1 MYVIIFKLVDLL
13 EAHNLYAMRFGTLF
27 FENLNIALQSIR
39 SNLLRTI
46 LTVCIIAVG
55 ITALV
60 GILTAI
66 DSIKNSITKE
76 FTFMGA
82 NTFTIN
88 SRGMRIQVGDKR
100 YRTRNYS
107 FISYY
112 QAREFKEKFVFPSSV
127 SISTNATGTATIKYE
142 SEKTNPNVSVQ
153 GVDENYLFT
162 SGNEIRIGRN
172 FTEDEINSGRNVV
185 IIGDGV
191 IKKIFKKGENPLQK
205 TISIGG
211 GKYRVIGVLASKGQ
225 GFGSGGDQ
233 LCLLP
238 FTNVRSYF
246 SRPKMNFLIQIK
258 VSNNEMVD
266 PAIGEAEGMFRVIRN
281 LNPAD
286 ESDFNIEK
294 SDNLVNI
301 LLKNIQNI
309 TLVATIIGLI
319 TLFGA
324 AVGLMNIMLVSVTER
339 TREIGIRK
347 AIGATSKIVK
357 QQFLIESVVIGQIGG
372 IVGII
377 LGILAGN
384 GVAMMIGTPFFVP
397 WVWIIVGVILCFFV
411 GVISGYYPAQKAS
424 KLDPIESLRF
434 E

>member
-1 MYVIIFKLVDLL
+1 
-13 EAHNLYAMRFGTLF
+13 MRFGTLF
-27 FENLNIALQSIR
+27 FENLKIALQSIR

-46 LTVCIIAVG
+46 LTVLIIAVG

-82 NTFTIN
+82 NTFTIS
-88 SRGMRIQVGDKR
+88 SRGMRIQVGNKR
-100 YRTRNYS
+100 YRSKNYS
-107 FISYY
+107 YISYY
-112 QAREFKEKFVFPSSV
+112 QAKEFKEKYVFPSAV
-127 SISTNATGTATIKYE
+127 SISTFATGTGTVKYE
-142 SEKTNPNVSVQ
+142 SEKSNPNVSVQ

-162 SGNEIRIGRN
+162 SGNEIREGRN
-172 FTEDEINSGRNVV
+172 FTEEEIISGRNVV
-185 IIGDGV
+185 IVGDGV
-191 IKKIFKKGENPLQK
+191 LKKIFKKGENPLQK
-205 TISIGG
+205 VISIGG
-211 GKYRVIGVLASKGQ
+211 GKYKIIGILAEKGR

-238 FTNVRSYF
+238 YTNVRSYF
-246 SRPKMNFLIQIK
+246 SRPQMNFSVQIK
-258 VSNNEMVD
+258 VNNTEMME
-266 PAIGEAEGMFRVIRN
+266 PAIGEAEGTFRVIRN

-286 ESDFNIEK
+286 ESDFNVEK

-301 LLKNIQNI
+301 LLGNIKNI

-347 AIGATSKIVK
+347 AIGATSVIVK
-357 QQFLIESVVIGQIGG
+357 QQFLMESIVIGQMGG

-384 GVAMMIGTPFFVP
+384 GVAMLIGTPFFVP
-397 WVWIIVGVILCFFV
+397 WIWILVGVFLCFLV
-411 GVISGYYPAQKAS
+411 GIISGYYPAQKAS

>member
-1 MYVIIFKLVDLL
+1 MKL
-13 EAHNLYAMRFGTLF
+13 GTLF
-27 FENLNIALQSIR
+27 FENLKIALQSIR

-46 LTVCIIAVG
+46 LTVLIIAVG

-82 NTFTIN
+82 NTFTLN
-88 SRGMRIQVGDKR
+88 SRGMRIQMGNQR

-107 FISYY
+107 YISYY
-112 QAREFKEKFVFPSSV
+112 QAKEFKEKYNFPASV
-127 SISTNATGTATIKYE
+127 SISTMATGIATVKFE
-142 SEKTNPNVSVQ
+142 SQKTNPNISVQ

-162 SGNEIRIGRN
+162 SGNEIKLGRN
-172 FTEDEINSGRNVV
+172 FTEEEIISGRNVV

-191 IKKIFKKGENPLQK
+191 LKKIFKGGENPLQK
-205 TISIGG
+205 VISIGG
-211 GKYRVIGVLASKGQ
+211 GKYRIIGVLESKGR

-238 FTNVRSYF
+238 YTNVRSYF
-246 SRPKMNFLIQIK
+246 SRPQMNFSVQIK
-258 VSNNEMVD
+258 VASAELIE
-266 PAIGEAEGMFRVIRN
+266 PAIGEAEGTFRIIRN

-301 LLKNIQNI
+301 LLKNIKNI
-309 TLVATIIGLI
+309 TLVATIIGFI

-347 AIGATSKIVK
+347 AIGATSVIVK
-357 QQFLIESVVIGQIGG
+357 QQFLIEAIVIGQIGG
-372 IVGII
+372 VVGIF

-384 GVAMMIGTPFFVP
+384 GVAMMIGTPFFIP
-397 WVWIIVGVILCFFV
+397 WVWIIAGVVLCFMV
-411 GVISGYYPAQKAS
+411 GIISGYYPAQKAS
-424 KLDPIESLRF
+424 RLDPIESLRY

>member
-1 MYVIIFKLVDLL
+1 MK
-13 EAHNLYAMRFGTLF
+13 FGTLF
-27 FENLNIALQSIR
+27 FENLKIALQSIR

-46 LTVCIIAVG
+46 LTVLIIAVG

-82 NTFTIN
+82 NTFTVS
-88 SRGMRIQVGDKR
+88 SRGMRIQVGNTR
-100 YRTRNYS
+100 YRSRNYS
-107 FISYY
+107 YISFY
-112 QAREFKEKFVFPSSV
+112 QAKEFKEKYLFPSAV
-127 SISTNATGTATIKYE
+127 SISTNATGTATVKFE
-142 SEKTNPNVSVQ
+142 SEKSNPNVSVQ

-162 SGNEIRIGRN
+162 SGNEISVGRN
-172 FTEDEINSGRNVV
+172 FTEEEIISGRNVV
-185 IIGDGV
+185 LVGDGV
-191 IKKIFKKGENPLQK
+191 LKKLFKKGENPLQK
-205 TISIGG
+205 MISIGG
-211 GKYRVIGVLASKGQ
+211 GKYRIIGVLSAKGS

-238 FTNVRSYF
+238 YTNVRSYF
-246 SRPKMNFLIQIK
+246 SRPRMNFAIQIK
-258 VSNNEMVD
+258 VNNTELMD
-266 PAIGEAEGMFRVIRN
+266 AAIGEAEGTFRIIRN

-286 ESDFNIEK
+286 ESDFNVEK

-347 AIGATSKIVK
+347 AIGATSAIVK
-357 QQFLIESVVIGQIGG
+357 QQFLMESIVIGQMGG
-372 IVGII
+372 IVGIFF
-377 LGILAGN
+377 GILAGN
-384 GVAMMIGTPFFVP
+384 GVAMIIGTPFFIP
-397 WVWIIVGVILCFFV
+397 WIWIIVGVILCFFV
-411 GVISGYYPAQKAS
+411 GIISGYYPAQKAS
-424 KLDPIESLRF
+424 KLDPIDSLRF

>member
-1 MYVIIFKLVDLL
+1 
-13 EAHNLYAMRFGTLF
+13 MRFGTLF
-27 FENLNIALQSIR
+27 FENLKIALQSIR
-39 SNLLRTI
+39 SNLLRTV
-46 LTVCIIAVG
+46 LTVLIIAVG

-82 NTFTIN
+82 NTFTVS
-88 SRGMRIQVGDKR
+88 SRGMRIQVGNKR
-100 YRTRNYS
+100 YRSKNYS
-107 FISYY
+107 YISYY
-112 QAREFKEKFVFPSSV
+112 QANEFKDKYQFPSVV
-127 SISTNATGTATIKYE
+127 SISTFATGIATVKYE
-142 SEKTNPNVSVQ
+142 SEKSNPNVSVQ
-153 GVDENYLFT
+153 GVDENYLYT
-162 SGNEIRIGRN
+162 SGNEIRAGRN
-172 FTEDEINSGRNVV
+172 FTADEIITGRNVV
-185 IIGDGV
+185 IVGDGV
-191 IKKIFKKGENPLQK
+191 LKKIFKKGENPIQK
-205 TISIGG
+205 MISIGG
-211 GKYRVIGVLASKGQ
+211 GKYRIIGVLAEKGR

-238 FTNVRSYF
+238 YTNVRSYF
-246 SRPKMNFLIQIK
+246 SRPQMNFSVQVK
-258 VSNNEMVD
+258 VNNTEQMEA
-266 PAIGEAEGMFRVIRN
+266 AIGEAEGTFRIIRN

-301 LLKNIQNI
+301 LLGNIKNI

-347 AIGATSKIVK
+347 AIGATSVIVK
-357 QQFLIESVVIGQIGG
+357 QQFLIESIVIGQIGG
-372 IVGII
+372 IVGIF
-377 LGILAGN
+377 LGIMAGN
-384 GVAMMIGTPFFVP
+384 GVAMLIGTPFFIP
-397 WVWIIVGVILCFFV
+397 WIWIIVGVVLCFLV
-411 GVISGYYPAQKAS
+411 GIISGYYPAQKAS
-424 KLDPIESLRF
+424 RLDPIESLRF

>member
-1 MYVIIFKLVDLL
+1 
-13 EAHNLYAMRFGTLF
+13 MRFGTLF
-27 FENLNIALQSIR
+27 FENLRIALQSIR

-46 LTVCIIAVG
+46 LTVLIIAIG

-82 NTFTIN
+82 NTFTLT
-88 SRGMRIQVGDKR
+88 SRGMHIQVGGER

-107 FISYY
+107 YIDYY
-112 QAREFKEKFVFPSSV
+112 QAKEFKDKYTFPSSV
-127 SISTNATGTATIKYE
+127 SISTTATGTATVKYA
-142 SEKTNPNVSVQ
+142 SLKTNPNISVQ
-153 GVDENYLFT
+153 GSDENYLFT
-162 SGNEIRIGRN
+162 SGNELSVGRN
-172 FTEDEINSGRNVV
+172 FTDDEINTGKNVA

-191 IKKIFKKGENPLQK
+191 YKKILKEEKNPLQK
-205 TISIGG
+205 IISIGG
-211 GKYRVIGVLASKGQ
+211 GKYRVIGVLKSKGS
-225 GFGSGGDQ
+225 GFGSGSDQ

-238 FTNVRSYF
+238 YTNVRSYF
-246 SRPKMNFLIQIK
+246 ARPQMNFSIQVK
-258 VSNNEMVD
+258 VANTELVD
-266 PAIGEAEGMFRVIRN
+266 PAVGEAEGTFRIIRN

-286 ESDFNIEK
+286 ESDFNVEK

-301 LLKNIQNI
+301 LLKNISRI
-309 TLVATIIGLI
+309 TLVATIIGFI

-324 AVGLMNIMLVSVTER
+324 AIGLMNIMLVSVTER

-347 AIGATSKIVK
+347 AMGATTKIVR
-357 QQFLIESVVIGQIGG
+357 QQFLIEAIAIGQIGG
-372 IVGII
+372 FVGII

-384 GVAMMIGTPFFVP
+384 GVAMMIGTPFFIP
-397 WVWIIVGVILCFFV
+397 WVWILAGVVLCFLV
-411 GVISGYYPAQKAS
+411 GIISGYYPAQKAS

>member
-1 MYVIIFKLVDLL
+1 M
-13 EAHNLYAMRFGTLF
+13 
-27 FENLNIALQSIR
+27 
-39 SNLLRTI
+39 
-46 LTVCIIAVG
+46 
-55 ITALV
+55 
-60 GILTAI
+60 
-66 DSIKNSITKE
+66 TK
-76 FTFMGA
+76 
-82 NTFTIN
+82 
-88 SRGMRIQVGDKR
+88 S
-100 YRTRNYS
+100 S
-107 FISYY
+107 L
-112 QAREFKEKFVFPSSV
+112 PSQKS
-127 SISTNATGTATIKYE
+127 
-142 SEKTNPNVSVQ
+142 NPNVSVQ

-172 FTEDEINSGRNVV
+172 FTEEEIISGRNVV
-185 IIGDGV
+185 VLGDGV
-191 IKKIFKKGENPLQK
+191 VKKIFRNSENPLQK
-205 TISIGG
+205 IISIGG
-211 GKYRVIGVLASKGQ
+211 GKYRVIGVLESKGR

-238 FTNVRSYF
+238 FTNVRSHF
-246 SRPKMNFLIQIK
+246 SRPQMNFSVQVK
-258 VSNNEMVD
+258 VSNTEMVD
-266 PAIGEAEGMFRVIRN
+266 PAIGEAEGIFRVIRN

-301 LLKNIQNI
+301 LLKNIKNI

-357 QQFLIESVVIGQIGG
+357 QQFLIESIVIGQIGG

-397 WVWIIVGVILCFFV
+397 WLWILVGVILCFIV
-411 GVISGYYPAQKAS
+411 GILSGFYPAQKAS

>member
-1 MYVIIFKLVDLL
+1 
-13 EAHNLYAMRFGTLF
+13 MRLGTLF

-39 SNLLRTI
+39 GNLLRTI

-112 QAREFKEKFVFPSSV
+112 QAKEFKEKFVFPASV
-127 SISTNATGTATIKYE
+127 SISTNATGTATVKYE

-162 SGNEIRIGRN
+162 SGNEIKTGRN
-172 FTEDEINSGRNVV
+172 FTEEEINSGRNVV
-185 IIGDGV
+185 IIGDGI
-191 IKKIFKKGENPLQK
+191 IKKLFKKGENPLQK

-211 GKYRVIGVLASKGQ
+211 GKYRVIAVLASKGQ

-233 LCLLP
+233 MCLLP

-246 SRPKMNFLIQIK
+246 SRPQMNFSIQIK
-258 VSNNEMVD
+258 VSNNEMVN
-266 PAIGEAEGMFRVIRN
+266 PATGEAEGVFRVIRN

-301 LLKNIQNI
+301 LLKNIKNI

-384 GVAMMIGTPFFVP
+384 GVAMMIGTPFFIP
-397 WVWIIVGVILCFFV
+397 WVWILVGVILCFFV

>member
-1 MYVIIFKLVDLL
+1 
-13 EAHNLYAMRFGTLF
+13 MRFGTLY
-27 FENLNIALQSIR
+27 FENLKIALQSIR

-82 NTFTIN
+82 NTFTLN
-88 SRGMRIQVGDKR
+88 SRGMRVQIGNKR

-107 FISYY
+107 FISFY
-112 QAREFKEKFVFPSSV
+112 QAKEFKEKYVFPCSV
-127 SISTNATGTATIKYE
+127 SISTNATGTATVKYE
-142 SEKTNPNVSVQ
+142 SQKTNPNVSVQ

-172 FTEDEINSGRNVV
+172 FTEEEINAGRNVV
-185 IIGDGV
+185 ILGDGV
-191 IKKIFKKGENPLQK
+191 IKKIFKRGENPLQK
-205 TISIGG
+205 VISIGG
-211 GKYRVIGVLASKGQ
+211 GKYRVIGVMESKGLA
-225 GFGSGGDQ
+225 FGSGGDQ

-246 SRPKMNFLIQIK
+246 SRPQMNFAIQIK
-258 VSNNEMVD
+258 VANSEMID
-266 PAIGEAEGMFRVIRN
+266 PAIGEAEGTFRVIRN

-286 ESDFNIEK
+286 ESDFNVEK

-301 LLKNIQNI
+301 FLKNIQNI

-347 AIGATSKIVK
+347 AMGATSKIVR

-372 IVGII
+372 AVGIV

-384 GVAMMIGTPFFVP
+384 AVASWIGTPFFVP
-397 WVWIIVGVILCFFV
+397 WLWILVGVVLCFFV
-411 GVISGYYPAQKAS
+411 GILSGYYPAQKAS

>member
-1 MYVIIFKLVDLL
+1 
-13 EAHNLYAMRFGTLF
+13 MRLGTLF

-39 SNLLRTI
+39 GNLLRTI

-76 FTFMGA
+76 FTFLGA

-112 QAREFKEKFVFPSSV
+112 QAREFKEKFVFPASV

-162 SGNEIRIGRN
+162 SGNEIKTGRN
-172 FTEDEINSGRNVV
+172 FTEEEINSGRNVV
-185 IIGDGV
+185 IIGDGI
-191 IKKIFKKGENPLQK
+191 IKKLFKKGENPLQK

-233 LCLLP
+233 MCLLP

-246 SRPKMNFLIQIK
+246 SRPQMNFSIQIK

-266 PAIGEAEGMFRVIRN
+266 PATGEAEGVFRVIRN

-384 GVAMMIGTPFFVP
+384 GVAMMIGTPFFIP
-397 WVWIIVGVILCFFV
+397 WVWIFVGVILCFFV

>member
-1 MYVIIFKLVDLL
+1 
-13 EAHNLYAMRFGTLF
+13 MRFGTLF
-27 FENLNIALQSIR
+27 FENLKIALQAIR

-46 LTVCIIAVG
+46 LTVLIIAVG

-82 NTFTIN
+82 NTFTIG
-88 SRGMRIQVGDKR
+88 SRGMRVQVGNKR
-100 YRTRNYS
+100 YRSKNYS
-107 FISYY
+107 YISYY
-112 QAREFKEKFVFPSSV
+112 QAREFKEKYLFPAAV
-127 SISTNATGTATIKYE
+127 SISTFATSVATIKYE
-142 SEKTNPNVSVQ
+142 SEKTNPNVQVQ
-153 GVDENYLFT
+153 GVDENYLYT
-162 SGNEIRIGRN
+162 SGNEIKVGRN
-172 FTEDEINSGRNVV
+172 FTEEEITAGRNVV

-191 IKKIFKKGENPLQK
+191 LKKIFRNGENPLQK
-205 TISIGG
+205 MISIGG
-211 GKYRVIGVLASKGQ
+211 GKYRVIGVLLEKGR

-246 SRPKMNFLIQIK
+246 TKPQMNFSVQIK
-258 VSNNEMVD
+258 VRNAEMIE
-266 PAIGEAEGMFRVIRN
+266 PAIGEAEGTFRIIRN

-301 LLKNIQNI
+301 LLGNIQNI

-347 AIGATSKIVK
+347 AIGATSVIVK
-357 QQFLIESVVIGQIGG
+357 QQFLIEAIVIGQIGG
-372 IVGII
+372 FVGII

-384 GVAMMIGTPFFVP
+384 GVAMLIGTPFFIP
-397 WVWIIVGVILCFFV
+397 WIWIFVGVILCFFV
-411 GVISGYYPAQKAS
+411 GIISGFYPAQKAS

>member
-1 MYVIIFKLVDLL
+1 
-13 EAHNLYAMRFGTLF
+13 MRFGTLF
-27 FENLNIALQSIR
+27 FENLKIALQSIR

-46 LTVCIIAVG
+46 LTVLIIAVG

-82 NTFTIN
+82 NTFTLS
-88 SRGMRIQVGDKR
+88 SRGMRIQVGNQR

-112 QAREFKEKFVFPSSV
+112 QAKEFKEKYVFPASV
-127 SISTNATGTATIKYE
+127 SISTMATGTATVKFE
-142 SEKTNPNVSVQ
+142 SQKTNPNVSVQ
-153 GVDENYLFT
+153 GADNNYLYT
-162 SGNEIRIGRN
+162 SGNTIRLGRN
-172 FTEDEINSGRNVV
+172 FTEDEINTGKNVV

-191 IKKIFKKGENPLQK
+191 LKKIFKNGENPLQQV
-205 TISIGG
+205 ISIGG
-211 GKYRVIGVLASKGQ
+211 GKYRVIGVLESKGR
-225 GFGSGGDQ
+225 GFGGGGDQ

-238 FTNVRSYF
+238 YTNVRSYF
-246 SRPKMNFLIQIK
+246 SRPQMNFSIQIK
-258 VSNNEMVD
+258 VSNTEMVD
-266 PAIGEAEGMFRVIRN
+266 PAIGEAEGIFRVIRN

-309 TLVATIIGLI
+309 TLVATIIGFI

-339 TREIGIRK
+339 TREIGVRK
-347 AIGATSKIVK
+347 AMGATSQIVK
-357 QQFLIESVVIGQIGG
+357 QQFLIEAIAIGQIGG
-372 IVGII
+372 FVGII
-377 LGILAGN
+377 FGILAGN
-384 GVAMMIGTPFFVP
+384 GVAMMIGTPFFIP
-397 WVWIIVGVILCFFV
+397 WVWIIAGVVLCFFV
-411 GVISGYYPAQKAS
+411 GILSGYYPAQKAS
-424 KLDPIESLRF
+424 RLDPIESLRF

>member
-1 MYVIIFKLVDLL
+1 
-13 EAHNLYAMRFGTLF
+13 MRFGTLF
-27 FENLNIALQSIR
+27 FENLSIALQSIR

-100 YRTRNYS
+100 YRTKNYS

-112 QAREFKEKFVFPSSV
+112 QAKEFKDKFVFPSSV
-127 SISTNATGTATIKYE
+127 SISTNATGTATVKYE
-142 SEKTNPNVSVQ
+142 SQKSNPNVSVQ

-162 SGNEIRIGRN
+162 SGNEIKTGRN
-172 FTEDEINSGRNVV
+172 FTEEEISSSRNVV
-185 IIGDGV
+185 IIGNG
-191 IKKIFKKGENPLQK
+191 IIRKIFRKSENPLQK

-238 FTNVRSYF
+238 YTNVRSYF
-246 SRPKMNFLIQIK
+246 SRPQMNFLIQVK
-258 VSNNEMVD
+258 VNNSEFVD
-266 PAIGEAEGMFRVIRN
+266 PAIGEAEGTFRVIRN
-281 LNPAD
+281 LNPTD

-301 LLKNIQNI
+301 LLKNIKNI

-347 AIGATSKIVK
+347 AIGATSQIVK
-357 QQFLIESVVIGQIGG
+357 QQFLIESIVIGQIGG
-372 IVGII
+372 IVGIV

-384 GVAMMIGTPFFVP
+384 GVAMMIGTPFFIP
-397 WVWIIVGVILCFFV
+397 WIWIFV
-411 GVISGYYPAQKAS
+411 GVVLCFLVGIISGYYPAQKAS
-424 KLDPIESLRF
+424 RLDPIESLRF

>member
-1 MYVIIFKLVDLL
+1 MKV
-13 EAHNLYAMRFGTLF
+13 GTLF
-27 FENLNIALQSIR
+27 FENLRIALQSIR
-39 SNLLRTI
+39 GSLLRTV
-46 LTVCIIAVG
+46 LTVLIIAIG

-82 NTFTIN
+82 NTFTIS
-88 SRGMRIQVGDKR
+88 SRGTRIQVGNKR
-100 YRTRNYS
+100 YRTKNYS
-107 FISYY
+107 YISYY
-112 QAREFKEKFVFPSSV
+112 QAQEFKEKFAFPSAVSV
-127 SISTNATGTATIKYE
+127 STFATGTATIKYG

-162 SGNEIRIGRN
+162 SGNEIRMGRN
-172 FTEDEINSGRNVV
+172 FTEEEISAGRNVV
-185 IIGDGV
+185 VLGDGV
-191 IKKIFKKGENPLQK
+191 LKKIFKNGENPLQK

-211 GKYRVIGVLASKGQ
+211 GKYRVIGILEQKGS

-238 FTNVRSYF
+238 YTNVRSYF
-246 SRPKMNFLIQIK
+246 SRPQMNFSVQVK
-258 VSNNEMVD
+258 VTNTEMVD
-266 PAIGEAEGMFRVIRN
+266 PAIGEAEGTFRIIRN
-281 LNPAD
+281 LSPAD
-286 ESDFNIEK
+286 ESDFNVEK

-301 LLKNIQNI
+301 LLGNIRNI

-357 QQFLIESVVIGQIGG
+357 QQFLIESIVIGQIGG
-372 IVGII
+372 IVGIAM
-377 LGILAGN
+377 GILAGN
-384 GVAMMIGTPFFVP
+384 GVAMLIGTPFFIP
-397 WVWIIVGVILCFFV
+397 WIWIVVGVILCFIV
-411 GVISGYYPAQKAS
+411 GILSGFYPAQKAS

>member
-1 MYVIIFKLVDLL
+1 
-13 EAHNLYAMRFGTLF
+13 MRLGTLF

-39 SNLLRTI
+39 GNLLRTI

-112 QAREFKEKFVFPSSV
+112 QAKEFKEKFVFPASV

-162 SGNEIRIGRN
+162 SGNEIKTGRN
-172 FTEDEINSGRNVV
+172 FTEEEINSGRNVV
-185 IIGDGV
+185 IIGDGI
-191 IKKIFKKGENPLQK
+191 IKKLFKKGENPLQK

-233 LCLLP
+233 MCLLP

-246 SRPKMNFLIQIK
+246 SRPQMNFSIQIK
-258 VSNNEMVD
+258 VSNNEMVN
-266 PAIGEAEGMFRVIRN
+266 PATGEAEGVFRVIRN

-301 LLKNIQNI
+301 LLKNIKNI

-384 GVAMMIGTPFFVP
+384 GVAMMIGTPFFIP
-397 WVWIIVGVILCFFV
+397 WVWILVGVILCFFV

>member
-1 MYVIIFKLVDLL
+1 
-13 EAHNLYAMRFGTLF
+13 MRLGTLF

-39 SNLLRTI
+39 GNLLRTI

-112 QAREFKEKFVFPSSV
+112 QAKEFKDKFVFPASV

-162 SGNEIRIGRN
+162 SGNEIKTGRN
-172 FTEDEINSGRNVV
+172 FTEEEINSGRNVV
-185 IIGDGV
+185 IIGDGI
-191 IKKIFKKGENPLQK
+191 IKKLFKKGENPLQK

-233 LCLLP
+233 MCLLP

-246 SRPKMNFLIQIK
+246 SRPQMNFSIQIK

-266 PAIGEAEGMFRVIRN
+266 PATGEAEGVFRVIRN

-301 LLKNIQNI
+301 LLKNIKNI

-384 GVAMMIGTPFFVP
+384 GVAMMIGTPFFIP
-397 WVWIIVGVILCFFV
+397 WVWILVGVILCFFV

>member
-1 MYVIIFKLVDLL
+1 MV
-13 EAHNLYAMRFGTLF
+13 MRLGTLF
-27 FENLNIALQSIR
+27 IENLGIALQSIR
-39 SNLLRTI
+39 GNLLRTI

-100 YRTRNYS
+100 YRTKNYS
-107 FISYY
+107 FISFY
-112 QAREFKEKFVFPSSV
+112 QAKEFKDKFVFPSSV
-127 SISTNATGTATIKYE
+127 SISTNATGTATVKYE
-142 SEKTNPNVSVQ
+142 SQKSNPNVSVQ
-153 GVDENYLFT
+153 GIDENYLFT
-162 SGNEIRIGRN
+162 SGNEIKTGRN
-172 FTEDEINSGRNVV
+172 FTEEEINSGRNVV
-185 IIGDGV
+185 IIGDG
-191 IKKIFKKGENPLQK
+191 IIRKIFKKGENPLLK

-211 GKYRVIGVLASKGQ
+211 GKYRVVGVLASKGQ

-238 FTNVRSYF
+238 YTNVRSYF
-246 SRPKMNFLIQIK
+246 SRPQMNFLIQVK
-258 VSNNEMVD
+258 VNNPELVD
-266 PAIGEAEGMFRVIRN
+266 PAIGEAEGTFRVIRN
-281 LNPAD
+281 LNPID

-301 LLKNIQNI
+301 LLKNIKNI

-347 AIGATSKIVK
+347 AIGATSQVVK

-372 IVGII
+372 VVGII

-384 GVAMMIGTPFFVP
+384 GVAMMIGTPFFIP
-397 WVWIIVGVILCFFV
+397 WIWIFVGVILCFLV
-411 GVISGYYPAQKAS
+411 GIISGYYPAQKAS
-424 KLDPIESLRF
+424 RLDPIESLRF

>member
-1 MYVIIFKLVDLL
+1 
-13 EAHNLYAMRFGTLF
+13 MRFGTLF
-27 FENLNIALQSIR
+27 FENLNVALQSIR
-39 SNLLRTI
+39 SNMLRTI

-112 QAREFKEKFVFPSSV
+112 QAREFKEKFVFPASV
-127 SISTNATGTATIKYE
+127 SISTNATGAATLKFE

-162 SGNEIRIGRN
+162 SGNEMKTGRN
-172 FTEDEINSGRNVV
+172 FTEEEITSGRNVV

-191 IKKIFKKGENPLQK
+191 IKKLFKKGENPLLK

-211 GKYRVIGVLASKGQ
+211 GKYRIIGVLATKGL
-225 GFGSGGDQ
+225 GFGTGGDQ

-238 FTNVRSYF
+238 YTNVRSYF
-246 SRPKMNFLIQIK
+246 SRPQMNFAIQVK
-258 VSNNEMVD
+258 VSANEMVD
-266 PAIGEAEGMFRVIRN
+266 PAIGEAEGTFRVIRN

-286 ESDFNIEK
+286 ESDFNVEK

-301 LLKNIQNI
+301 LLQNIQSI

-357 QQFLIESVVIGQIGG
+357 QQFLIESIVIGQIGG

-384 GVAMMIGTPFFVP
+384 GVASIIGTPFFIP
-397 WVWIIVGVILCFFV
+397 WAWIIVGVILCFLV
-411 GVISGYYPAQKAS
+411 GIISGYYPAQKAS

>member
-1 MYVIIFKLVDLL
+1 
-13 EAHNLYAMRFGTLF
+13 MRFGTLF
-27 FENLNIALQSIR
+27 FENLKIALQSIR
-39 SNLLRTI
+39 SNLLRSI
-46 LTVCIIAVG
+46 LTVLIIAIG

-82 NTFTIN
+82 NTFTVT
-88 SRGMRIQVGDKR
+88 SRGMRVQIGDQR
-100 YRTRNYS
+100 YRSRNYS
-107 FISYY
+107 YINYY
-112 QAREFKEKFVFPSSV
+112 QANEFKEKYAFPSSV
-127 SISTNATGTATIKYE
+127 SISTRATGTATVKYG
-142 SEKTNPNVSVQ
+142 SEKTNPNISVQ
-153 GVDENYLFT
+153 GGDENYLFT
-162 SGNEIRIGRN
+162 SGNDLTLGRN
-172 FTEDEINSGRNVV
+172 FTEEEIKTGKNVV

-191 IKKIFKKGENPLQK
+191 LNKLLKNETNPLQK
-205 TISIGG
+205 IISIGG
-211 GKYRVIGVLASKGQ
+211 GKYRVIGVLKSKSS
-225 GFGSGGDQ
+225 GFGSGSDQ

-238 FTNVRSYF
+238 YTNVRSYF
-246 SRPKMNFLIQIK
+246 SQPQMNFSIQIK
-258 VSNNEMVD
+258 VTSTELME
-266 PAIGEAEGMFRVIRN
+266 PAVGEAEGTFRIIRN

-301 LLKNIQNI
+301 LLNNIKNI
-309 TLVATIIGLI
+309 TLVATIIGFI

-347 AIGATSKIVK
+347 AIGATSKVVK
-357 QQFLIESVVIGQIGG
+357 QQFLIEAVAIGQIGG

-377 LGILAGN
+377 FGILAGN
-384 GVAMMIGTPFFVP
+384 GVAMMIGTPFFIP
-397 WVWIIVGVILCFFV
+397 WIWIIAGVILCFFV
-411 GVISGYYPAQKAS
+411 GIISGYYPAQKAS

>member
-1 MYVIIFKLVDLL
+1 
-13 EAHNLYAMRFGTLF
+13 MRFGTLF

-39 SNLLRTI
+39 GNLLRTI

-82 NTFTIN
+82 NSFTLN

-107 FISYY
+107 YISYY
-112 QAREFKEKFVFPSSV
+112 QAKEFKEKYNFPASV
-127 SISTNATGTATIKYE
+127 SISTNATGTATVKFG
-142 SEKTNPNVSVQ
+142 SQKSNPNVSVQ

-172 FTEDEINSGRNVV
+172 FTEEEVISGRNVV

-191 IKKIFKKGENPLQK
+191 VKKIFRRDENPLQK

-211 GKYRVIGVLASKGQ
+211 GKYRVVGVLESKGS

-246 SRPKMNFLIQIK
+246 SRPQMNFSIQIK
-258 VSNNEMVD
+258 VSNTEMVD
-266 PAIGEAEGMFRVIRN
+266 PAIGEAEGTFRVIRN

-286 ESDFNIEK
+286 ESDFNVEK

-309 TLVATIIGLI
+309 TLVATIIGFI

-357 QQFLIESVVIGQIGG
+357 QQFLIESIVIGQIGG
-372 IVGII
+372 MVGIV

-384 GVAMMIGTPFFVP
+384 GVAMMIGTPFFIP
-397 WVWIIVGVILCFFV
+397 WIWIFAGVILCFIV
-411 GVISGYYPAQKAS
+411 GILSGFYPAQKAS

>member
-1 MYVIIFKLVDLL
+1 
-13 EAHNLYAMRFGTLF
+13 
-27 FENLNIALQSIR
+27 
-39 SNLLRTI
+39 
-46 LTVCIIAVG
+46 
-55 ITALV
+55 
-60 GILTAI
+60 
-66 DSIKNSITKE
+66 
-76 FTFMGA
+76 
-82 NTFTIN
+82 
-88 SRGMRIQVGDKR
+88 MRIQVGNNR

-107 FISYY
+107 YISYY
-112 QAREFKEKFVFPSSV
+112 QAKEFKEKYVFPSSV
-127 SISTNATGTATIKYE
+127 SISTNATGTATVKFE
-142 SEKTNPNVSVQ
+142 SQKSNPNVSVQ

-162 SGNEIRIGRN
+162 SGNEIRTGRN
-172 FTEDEINSGRNVV
+172 FTEEEVISGRNVV
-185 IIGDGV
+185 ILGDGV
-191 IKKIFKKGENPLQK
+191 VKKIFRKGENPLQK
-205 TISIGG
+205 IISIGG
-211 GKYRVIGVLASKGQ
+211 GKYRVIGVLESKGS

-246 SRPKMNFLIQIK
+246 SRPQMNFSVQVK
-258 VSNNEMVD
+258 VSNTELVT
-266 PAIGEAEGMFRVIRN
+266 PAIGEAEGTFRVIRN

-301 LLKNIQNI
+301 LLKNIRNI

-357 QQFLIESVVIGQIGG
+357 QQFLIESIVIGQIGG
-372 IVGII
+372 IVGIF

-397 WVWIIVGVILCFFV
+397 WIWILVGVILCFVV
-411 GVISGYYPAQKAS
+411 GILSGFYPAQKAS